1 MGLLRRTSASSL
13 SQQTYCY
20 NADLQGLYGTNAGCS
35 SALTAALHS
44 NTLPKVEKVPNGQ
57 CLVTTSEGETMHGC
71 PVLSEAITSCIKACT
86 FWLVTFQLHTTSYVD
101 FFFFFFFQSWGLGAK
116 VSLVMIDRANAC
128 YAWFLSL
135 ILRSDKFFFFF

>member
-1 MGLLRRTSASSL
+1 MEIVICQETWYAGLPWLVLVSLTCPMVSTYLFSSFFSHSL
-13 SQQTYCY
+13 SSGRLAHCCGNSWVFYAEPVLHLCPSRLNCY

-86 FWLVTFQLHTTSYVD
+86 F
-101 FFFFFFFQSWGLGAK
+101 
-116 VSLVMIDRANAC
+116 
-128 YAWFLSL
+128 
-135 ILRSDKFFFFF
+135 